1 MPGRDYQA
9 DLLVQLADPGY
20 AALYLKASLDETLMD
35 GDWEAFWLAIE
46 DVVEARQT
54 MAAGVINDDGADQ
67 HLQRPLGNGEALK
80 LESFVA
86 VLSSVGLAIDV
97 KPD

>member
-9 DLLVQLADPGY
+9 DLLVQLADPDY

-35 GDWEAFWLAIE
+35 DDWEAFWLAIA

-67 HLQRPLGNGEALK
+67 PLQ
-80 LESFVA
+80 
-86 VLSSVGLAIDV
+86 
-97 KPD
+97 

>member
-9 DLLVQLADPGY
+9 NLLVQLADPDY

-46 DVVEARQT
+46 DVV
-54 MAAGVINDDGADQ
+54 
-67 HLQRPLGNGEALK
+67 
-80 LESFVA
+80 
-86 VLSSVGLAIDV
+86 
-97 KPD
+97 

>member
-1 MPGRDYQA
+1 
-9 DLLVQLADPGY
+9 
-20 AALYLKASLDETLMD
+20 MD
-35 GDWEAFWLAIE
+35 DDWEAFWLAIK

-67 HLQRPLGNGEALK
+67 PLQRPLGNGEAPT

-86 VLSSVGLAIDV
+86 VLNSVGLAIDV
-97 KPD
+97 KLA